1 MRLNKIFNRLPL
13 SPEVG
18 YIFLGNFAQKVL
30 WLIAIPKISANSS
43 LSTYGKFEFI
53 LTSISLVSL
62 AILFG
67 SDSYM
72 ARKWHE
78 QSNQLNLLRQGL
90 ILIGGASLLLFAIFI
105 VLLSHLPLAKD
116 CFLIGSVSLALAV
129 YSLVNMFLRMS
140 RQYHFYSLA
149 LLTPIVFLSIGIFV
163 KGARSA
169 EHLVYC
175 LGAGYLF
182 SASLGLLV
190 VLNQDKECL
199 SGNNEHSLAEFIK
212 FCMPLVPSLFFGAML
227 NQSERYIIEDLL
239 GLDILGIYS
248 VAFRYAAICGF
259 GVTVFR
265 QVWLPQSMNYITL
278 NDFTWFSKLA
288 KSYIW
293 IGALLAACLGLSSD
307 LFFKVAGLKEISG
320 TGYTTFLLAACAL
333 AYGSSCFTGL
343 FCLQSG
349 KTGLLSLVTL
359 FGLVTSAA
367 SSYVVIT
374 NFGQKG
380 IGLGTLLGCI
390 VYSSG
395 LLIACKRTSE
405 FFYFTKHLCLAI
417 LSGIFILKIKEFLLY

>member
-1 MRLNKIFNRLPL
+1 MRLNVIIKRLQL

-18 YIFLGNFAQKVL
+18 YIFFGNFAQKVL
-30 WLIAIPKISANSS
+30 WLISIPKIAANSS

-78 QSNQLNLLRQGL
+78 QPNPLNLLKQGV
-90 ILIGGASLLLFAIFI
+90 ILIGGASLFLFAILI
-105 VLLSHLPLAKD
+105 ALMSHLPQAKD
-116 CFLIGSVSLALAV
+116 WFLIVFVSLTLAV
-129 YSLVNMFLRMS
+129 YSIINMYLRMS
-140 RQYHFYSLA
+140 RQYQLYSLA
-149 LLTPIVFLSIGIFV
+149 LLIPIAFLSIGIFV
-163 KGARSA
+163 IGARSA

-199 SGNNEHSLAEFIK
+199 HGKDEHSLVEFIK

-239 GLDILGIYS
+239 GLETLGIYS
-248 VAFRYAAICGF
+248 AAFRYAAICGF

-265 QVWLPQSMNYITL
+265 QVWLPQSMNYITQ
-278 NDFTWFSKLA
+278 NNFTWFSKLV

-293 IGALLAACLGLSSD
+293 IGALLAVCLGLSSD

-320 TGYTTFLLAACAL
+320 TGYTTYLLAACAL

-359 FGLVTSAA
+359 LGLITSAA
-367 SSYVVIT
+367 SSYIFIT

-395 LLIACKRTSE
+395 LLIACKRKSE

-417 LSGIFILKIKEFLLY
+417 LSGIFVLKIKEFFLN